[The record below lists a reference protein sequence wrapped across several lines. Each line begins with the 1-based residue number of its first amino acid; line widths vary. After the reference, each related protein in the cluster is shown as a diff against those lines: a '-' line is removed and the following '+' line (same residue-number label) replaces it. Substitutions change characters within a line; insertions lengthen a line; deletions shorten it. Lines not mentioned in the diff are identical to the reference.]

1 MAAIK
6 LSDKFLEGVK
16 VAASAQ
22 HRSVPKQIEY
32 WVTIGKMAEENQD
45 LPASF
50 LKDILLSQ
58 KELESGDVSEYKFE

>member
-6 LSDKFLEGVK
+6 LSDQFLESVR
-16 VAASAQ
+16 VSASAQ
-22 HRSVPKQIEY
+22 HRSVPKQIEH
-32 WVTIGKMAEENQD
+32 WASLGKMAEENPD

-58 KELESGDVSEYKFE
+58 KELASGDVSEYKFE